1 MLKTILAVIGGAAVV
16 LFVVKQIIMLALRF
30 EHEDDLVSYQIY
42 KGKDVVWESGLVEEF
57 TSKEHTAL
65 QNFLKEWA
73 KYPGSTA
80 VWHRLNKKEVKNAE
94 DQKQ

>member
-1 MLKTILAVIGGAAVV
+1 MIKTIFAIIGGVVTV
-16 LFVVKQIIMLALRF
+16 LFLLQQTVRLALRL

-42 KGKDVVWESGLVEEF
+42 KGEDVVWESGLIEEF
-57 TSKEHTAL
+57 TSKEHTAI

-80 VWHRLNKKEVKNAE
+80 TWNRLNKKEVKNE
-94 DQKQ
+94 KD

>member
-1 MLKTILAVIGGAAVV
+1 MIKTILAIIGGVVTV
-16 LFVVKQIIMLALRF
+16 LFLLQQTFRLALRL

-42 KGKDVVWESGLVEEF
+42 KGEDLIWESGLIEEF
-57 TSKEHTAL
+57 TSEEHTAI

-80 VWHRLNKKEVKNAE
+80 TWNRLKKKEVKNE
-94 DQKQ
+94 KN